1 MRAHFTPQ
9 AEIDLEEVGDYI
21 ALDNPER
28 AVSFIREIRQH
39 CEKIAGGPDH
49 YAARPDLGDTIRI
62 CGHGNYLIVFEP
74 FDDGALLGGTRT
86 YYVRRFDQPKAP
98 RNATPNRV
106 AKASRFSLA
115 AYRPPRSPSL
125 EIALSRSVQ

>member
-21 ALDNPER
+21 ALDNPGR
-28 AVSFIREIRQH
+28 AVSFIREMRQH

-62 CGHGNYLIVFEP
+62 CAHGNYLIVFEP
-74 FDDGALLGGTRT
+74 FGTAQAA
-86 YYVRRFDQPKAP
+86 VQGDHDFADELASSAS
-98 RNATPNRV
+98 ATP
-106 AKASRFSLA
+106 ALA
-115 AYRPPRSPSL
+115 LATVYN
-125 EIALSRSVQ
+125 